1 MPPIFSLPERN
12 RRVSNRE
19 DEEIAE
25 GEEVIKEGEEGVE
38 GKEEKKQEEKKGMG
52 KEEEDEDEADS
63 KGGLIN
69 KKTD

>member
-38 GKEEKKQEEKKGMG
+38 GKEEKK
-52 KEEEDEDEADS
+52 
-63 KGGLIN
+63 
-69 KKTD
+69 